1 MSSVSRHLMI
11 NDYPQTVQHLLY
23 RREWCDAAN
32 FIVHNENSLE
42 NIFTIPLDKNLY
54 RNQLW

>member
-1 MSSVSRHLMI
+1 M
-11 NDYPQTVQHLLY
+11 QHLLY

-32 FIVHNENSLE
+32 FLVHNENSLE